1 MYVTVSP
8 NLSIVFV
15 LVFLPCSQFFNIVK
29 FINHF
34 FSCLWVLSH
43 HYKVFPYTESTIP
56 IKFHFLTFKSLIH
69 LKIFLMIWGRNGFN
83 LTFSKWLISSP
94 ALCFSDDMPL
104 LPCTNFHIYLNIF
117 LYSVPPVYLCIY
129 SICASTVLV
138 IIVLQSVLLSDTW
151 YTS

>member
-15 LVFLPCSQFFNIVK
+15 LVFLPCGQFFNIVK

-43 HYKVFPYTESTIP
+43 HYKVFPYSESKVP
-56 IKFHFLTFKSLIH
+56 VKFHFLTLKSLIH
-69 LKIFLMIWGRNGFN
+69 LVFFLMICGRNGFN
-83 LTFSKWLISSP
+83 LIFCKWLISSP

-104 LPCTNFHIYLNIF
+104 LSCSNFHIFLNLF
-117 LYSVPPVYLCIY
+117 VYSVPPVYLCIY
-129 SICASTVLV
+129 ICDNIALV

-151 YTS
+151 YAS